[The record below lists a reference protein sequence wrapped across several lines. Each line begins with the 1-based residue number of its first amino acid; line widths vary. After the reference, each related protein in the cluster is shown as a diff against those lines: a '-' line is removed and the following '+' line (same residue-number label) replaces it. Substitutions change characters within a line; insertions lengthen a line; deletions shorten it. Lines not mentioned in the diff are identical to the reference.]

1 MMWPPVFASLYEIL
15 RRMARGYS
23 MLVTAFSSYYSP
35 VSRVCGMKSSWE
47 NYHWAYRIYFS
58 CNNPVSNLQ
67 LHPEYPV
74 LVSTGDETLQDIS
87 MPIHHLSCKLIAPP
101 KFHPREPTSRE
112 FRAENNV
119 TKVFEITSLR
129 YWCGPRILA
138 KQLQSSQSFNPGAGA
153 GSIDNGCQPLFPVLQ
168 YFLRRVGIVREVS

>member
-1 MMWPPVFASLYEIL
+1 MMRPPVFASLYGISAGK
-15 RRMARGYS
+15 ARGYS
-23 MLVTAFSSYYSP
+23 VLVTAFSSHYSP

-58 CNNPVSNLQ
+58 CNNPVSNLH

-101 KFHPREPTSRE
+101 KFHPSEPTSRG

-119 TKVFEITSLR
+119 TKVFEIISLR
-129 YWCGPRILA
+129 YWCGLRILA
-138 KQLQSSQSFNPGAGA
+138 EQFHQWTLHTVYIIFAKSSFLKKFDVNRESTCHPSRNY
-153 GSIDNGCQPLFPVLQ
+153 VL
-168 YFLRRVGIVREVS
+168 